1 VGERKLMRLIEASNF
16 VATTIAQQGENE
28 TYILALHRKL

>member
-16 VATTIAQQGENE
+16 VATTVAQQGEKE
-28 TYILALHRKL
+28 TYVIALHRKL